1 MKHQQAQT
9 SPFKSRHRQA
19 GIELM
24 NDYEHRAQQHR
35 PQTKPD
41 MARAVKQLLAQ
52 GLTPRDVSTLLG
64 VSIAN
69 VVSLRR
75 LAS

>member
-1 MKHQQAQT
+1 VCS
-9 SPFKSRHRQA
+9 SPNAAHSNTR
-19 GIELM
+19 
-24 NDYEHRAQQHR
+24 
-35 PQTKPD
+35 QTK
-41 MARAVKQLLAQ
+41 AQLLAQ